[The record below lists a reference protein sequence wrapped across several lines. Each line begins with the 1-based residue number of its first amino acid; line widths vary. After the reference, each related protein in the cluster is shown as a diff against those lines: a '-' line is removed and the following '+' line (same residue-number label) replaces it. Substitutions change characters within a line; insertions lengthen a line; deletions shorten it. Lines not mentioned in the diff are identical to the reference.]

1 MRTHVITVAAAA
13 LLACGTPFAAAQE
26 GAAGTAGTQD
36 AATTTGT
43 AGTTTNGDVDRAAA
57 ATSPTYRLVPGDR
70 LRVEVYRDPQLSQAL
85 QVRPDGK
92 ITLPLVD
99 DMQAAGLTPTE
110 LRDRLTEALKE
121 YVTNP
126 VVTVI
131 VTETVAPEVFV
142 MGEVGNPGAIAVT
155 GPMTVMEALARAG
168 GFREFANTRNIRILR
183 KTETGIETLTFNY
196 RDAAR
201 GRGTPVLL
209 LPGDTV
215 IVP

>member
-1 MRTHVITVAAAA
+1 V
-13 LLACGTPFAAAQE
+13 
-26 GAAGTAGTQD
+26 
-36 AATTTGT
+36 
-43 AGTTTNGDVDRAAA
+43 
-57 ATSPTYRLVPGDR
+57 
-70 LRVEVYRDPQLSQAL
+70 
-85 QVRPDGK
+85 
-92 ITLPLVD
+92 
-99 DMQAAGLTPTE
+99 QAAGLTPTE

-142 MGEVGNPGAIAVT
+142 MGEVGNPGAIPVT

-209 LPGDTV
+209 MPGDTV